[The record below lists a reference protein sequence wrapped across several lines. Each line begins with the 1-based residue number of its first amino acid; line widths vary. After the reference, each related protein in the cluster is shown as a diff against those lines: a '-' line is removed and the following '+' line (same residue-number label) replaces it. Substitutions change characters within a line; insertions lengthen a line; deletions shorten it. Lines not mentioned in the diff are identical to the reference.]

1 MITTN
6 ELKIEYLT
14 LTGDDLG
21 GVDDLMKRD
30 SRTLGFLPNKAL
42 TDYLQKGRVLG
53 AKTEGDRLIGYLLYA
68 PSHSRL
74 RIVQLCVSA
83 EFRGRG
89 IASSLLGELK
99 SVATTQSAITLSCR
113 RDFPAHYLWPKLG
126 FVSIGE
132 KPGRSVAG
140 HLLNLWH
147 LTLRPANQMDLGLFQ
162 AQTSDET
169 VDVIIDAQVF
179 FDLFKPDSEESEQ
192 SKALLSDFLVDFLNL
207 RTTDELFNEIDR
219 NEDPALRQAG
229 RARMQQFPQVTHSP
243 RLVQDFEDRL
253 RTVLPHRTPSQLSD
267 IRHLAKAAASD
278 VGVFVTRDRPL
289 LNKARHIADVT
300 NLRVLSPTELIVE
313 LHELLE
319 GQSYGPE
326 RVAGLGLAWHRCTV
340 RDLTSLPIGS
350 FLNEGEGLRQLKAL
364 LDRYLTRPTDY
375 QCEILK
381 AEGNDVAI
389 RIVSTALEGT
399 VAVPLARAARI
410 THRPL
415 FGRFMVADTIAK
427 AVEKDQDMVVF
438 ELSGLSP
445 SLIPDLIAM
454 GFTRCQ
460 ETFAKFCFARCLQP
474 ENAMQEMTALS
485 SELATAFGDASDLE
499 IELNCAPVSLA
510 AEQNYFLVPIRPGY
524 AMSLIDRQLSSSD
537 MFGGDPT
544 VLLRWENVYY
554 RKATT
559 SHKILKAPGRILWY
573 VSLSQ
578 KQIVA
583 VSHLDE
589 VVIDTAKELLRRF
602 KKFGILGWEELYQ
615 MCAGNTSMELM
626 ALRFSHTFAFRRRI
640 PLNEVRAVYAE
651 DGSGLTVQ
659 LPTSMP
665 ASRFQ
670 KLFKLGFP
678 GCS

>member
-1 MITTN
+1 MIAMN
-6 ELKIEYLT
+6 DFNVEYLT
-14 LTGDDLG
+14 LTADDLG
-21 GVDDLMKRD
+21 SVDDLMKRD
-30 SRTLGFLPNKAL
+30 SRTLGFLPTEAL
-42 TDYLQKGRVLG
+42 IDYLRRGRVLG
-53 AKTEGDRLIGYLLYA
+53 AKTECDRLIGYLLYA

-74 RIVQLCVSA
+74 RIVQLCVPA
-83 EFRGRG
+83 EFRGCG
-89 IASSLLGELK
+89 IASRLLEELK
-99 SVATTQSAITLSCR
+99 SVVTTQSGITLSCR

-126 FVSIGE
+126 FVSVGE
-132 KPGRSVAG
+132 KPGRSVAR
-140 HLLNLWH
+140 HPLNLWH
-147 LTLRPANQMDLGLFQ
+147 LTLKPANQMDLGLFQ
-162 AQTSDET
+162 AEASDET
-169 VDVIIDAQVF
+169 VDAIIDAQVF
-179 FDLFKPDSEESEQ
+179 FDLFKRDSEDSEQ
-192 SKALLSDFLVDFLNL
+192 SKALLADFLVDSLNL

-219 NEDPALRQAG
+219 NADPELRRVG
-229 RARMQQFPQVTHSP
+229 RVRMRHFPQVNYSP
-243 RLVQDFEDRL
+243 RLVGDFEERL
-253 RTVLPHRTPSQLSD
+253 RNVLPHRTPSQLSD

-278 VGVFVTRDRPL
+278 VNVFVTRDRPL
-289 LNKARHIADVT
+289 LNKSGIIADVT

-326 RVAGLGLAWHRCTV
+326 RVAGLGLAWYRCTV
-340 RDLTSLPIGS
+340 RDLTSISIGS
-350 FLNEGEGLRQLKAL
+350 FLNEGEGLRRFRSL
-364 LDRYLTRPTDY
+364 LDRYLTHPTDF
-375 QCEILK
+375 QCELLK
-381 AEGNDVAI
+381 AEGDIAAI
-389 RIVSTALEGT
+389 RIVSTAPERT
-399 VAVPLARAARI
+399 VTVPLARVAR
-410 THRPL
+410 TANRPL
-415 FGRFMVADTIAK
+415 FGRFVIADTIAK

-438 ELSGLSP
+438 EQSGLSP
-445 SLIPDLIAM
+445 SLIPDLMAM
-454 GFTRCQ
+454 AFTNCQ
-460 ETFAKFCFARCLQP
+460 DTYAKFCFSRCFQP
-474 ENAMQEMTALS
+474 EDAMQEIATLS
-485 SELATAFGDASDLE
+485 PELATALSNASD
-499 IELNCAPVSLA
+499 IELELFGAPVSLA

-524 AMSLIDRQLSSSD
+524 AMSLIDRQLSSID

-554 RKATT
+554 RKAKT

-573 VSLSQ
+573 VSRSQ

-602 KKFGILGWEELYQ
+602 KKFGILRWKELYQ
-615 MCAGNTSMELM
+615 MCAGDTLIELM

-640 PLNEVRAVYAE
+640 PLSEVRAVYAE